1 MAEPVTPATSSA
13 VAYGTKVNLGM
24 PELEIPVLVN
34 LVSQTLTEVYE
45 SVEEFPDTIGNIGTV
60 VFSRYTKTISF
71 TGLLAPGATPP
82 YGGMKFELDEGWTAA
97 IQPGLQVAPTATVTN
112 VSGTIKAWKKLAA
125 PTNTAGPE
133 A

>member
-1 MAEPVTPATSSA
+1 MAATVTAASVSA

-24 PELEIPVLVN
+24 PELEIPGVVN
-34 LVSQTLTEVYE
+34 LQSQTITEGYE

-82 YGGMKFELDEGWTAA
+82 YGGMQFELGDDWTAA

-112 VSGTIKAWKKLAA
+112 VSGTIKAWKKLAKPINA
-125 PTNTAGPE
+125 AE
-133 A
+133 

>member
-1 MAEPVTPATSSA
+1 MAATVTAASVSA

-24 PELEIPVLVN
+24 PELEIPGVVN
-34 LVSQTLTEVYE
+34 LQSQTITEGYE
-45 SVEEFPDTIGNIGTV
+45 NVEEFPDTIGNIGTV

-82 YGGMKFELDEGWTAA
+82 YGGMKFELGEGWTAA